1 MQNKQPVSDFMGK
14 GSFDTTGRGFE
25 LPSPIEGLEG
35 RNKASIS
42 GPGRATSSG
51 GMGMGMGAPMG
62 MGSAPVEEP
71 EMDMEEEGDEE
82 SAEEALKEHLAALF
96 ANTNLSEDFIEKAKT
111 IFVAAVNEKVGQA
124 ARQIEEHYANEYNTA
139 LEGMVDQLTEKVDD
153 YLTYVVEEWVTENKL
168 QVERGLKVELAEN
181 FIFGLKKL
189 FESNFIDVPDEKY
202 DVLDELYET
211 IDEQNSELN
220 DVINA
225 NVVLRKKIM
234 ESATVAIFAEETRG
248 LAATQVERLKNLCE
262 GVEYESPEM
271 FRDKL
276 RIIKE
281 SFLRSQHVSAPRVR
295 PISPVVPAR
304 SLPPVDI
311 LETSTQPE
319 VITEGVMDKY
329 TKALSRHTK
338 K

>member
-14 GSFDTTGRGFE
+14 GSFDTTGRGFQI
-25 LPSPIEGLEG
+25 PSSIEGLDG

-42 GPGRATSSG
+42 GPGRATSSNNM
-51 GMGMGMGAPMG
+51 GMGMGMGMR
-62 MGSAPVEEP
+62 SAPVEEP
-71 EMDMEEEGDEE
+71 EMEEEMEEEDYE

-111 IFVAAVNEKVGQA
+111 IFVAAVNEKVAQSS
-124 ARQIEEHYANEYNTA
+124 RQIAEYYVNEYNIA
-139 LEGMVDQLTEKVDD
+139 LEGMTDQLTEKVDD

-189 FESNFIDVPDEKY
+189 FETNFIDVPDEKY
-202 DVLDELYET
+202 NVLDELYET
-211 IDEQNSELN
+211 IDDQNSELN
-220 DVINA
+220 NVINA
-225 NVVLRKKIM
+225 NVVLRKKIV

-262 GVEYESPEM
+262 GVEYDSPEM

-281 SFLRSQHVSAPRVR
+281 SFLRSQHVPAPRVR
-295 PISPVVPAR
+295 PISPVVPVR

-319 VITEGVMDKY
+319 VITEGVMNKY
-329 TKALSRHTK
+329 TQALSRHTK

>member
-1 MQNKQPVSDFMGK
+1 MQNKQPVADFMGK
-14 GSFDTTGRGFE
+14 GSFDTTGKGFE
-25 LPSPIEGLEG
+25 LPSPIEGLDQ
-35 RNKASIS
+35 RNRASIS
-42 GPGRATSSG
+42 GPGRSVGSNS
-51 GMGMGMGAPMG
+51 MGMGAPVSRG
-62 MGSAPVEEP
+62 YSEVEEP
-71 EMDMEEEGDEE
+71 EMEEGMEDEDE
-82 SAEEALKEHLAALF
+82 MSAEQSLKEHLAALF

-111 IFVAAVNEKVGQA
+111 IFVAAVNEKVGEA
-124 ARQIEEHYANEYNTA
+124 TRQIAEHYENEYNNA

-189 FESNFIDVPDEKY
+189 FENNFIDVPDEKY

-211 IDEQNSELN
+211 IDNQNLELN
-220 DVINA
+220 NVINA
-225 NVVLRKKIM
+225 NVTLRKRIM
-234 ESATVAIFAEETRG
+234 ESASVAIFAEETRG
-248 LAATQVERLKNLCE
+248 LAATQVEKLKNLCE
-262 GVEYESPEM
+262 GIEYESPEM

-281 SFLRSQHVSAPRVR
+281 SFLRSQVVPAPRL
-295 PISPVVPAR
+295 PAISPVVPAR
-304 SLPPVDI
+304 SLPSVDI

-319 VITEGVMDKY
+319 VITEGVMNQY
-329 TKALSRHTK
+329 TRALSRHTK